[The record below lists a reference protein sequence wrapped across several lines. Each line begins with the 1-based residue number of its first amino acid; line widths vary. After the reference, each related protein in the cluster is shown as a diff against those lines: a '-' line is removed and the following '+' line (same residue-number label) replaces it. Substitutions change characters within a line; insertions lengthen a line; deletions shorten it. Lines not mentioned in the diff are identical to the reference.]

1 MQKGCWGVPA
11 WRTHNADDEE
21 WRFGFGRTVAMGE
34 KTVQKSEKRL
44 GIDEKNYDTGEREG
58 GFQVLLP
65 RIPDRSFVVPG
76 EGALNDG
83 CGKNTQAIQQTIDRA
98 AEAGGG
104 RVILPPGIWYTG
116 PIRLRSGIDL
126 HLESGA
132 VLLFSKS
139 KEEYP
144 LVRTDFEGMGAL
156 RTVSPIL
163 AEDAE
168 DVAITGRGVIDGSG
182 QLWRPVKRFKM
193 TEPEW
198 RRLLE
203 QSEHILEAQ
212 DGQIWFPTESSY
224 EGALGVP
231 CEDPAGQYDYYR
243 PVMVQFMRC
252 RRVLVEGVTLQ
263 NSPAW
268 NLHPCF
274 CEHVTV
280 RNAVIRNPYYAQ
292 NGDGLDLESC
302 RYAEIAYT
310 SFDVGDDAICLKSGK
325 GAEARRLEFP
335 TEYVDI
341 HDCTVYHGHG
351 GFVVGSEMSRG
362 VRHVT
367 VRNCC
372 FMGTDVGIR
381 FKSAYGRGGVVEDI
395 LIRDIR
401 MTNIVKEAVIFTMN
415 YTLGYEKAGA
425 VSEPAAE
432 DIPYFR
438 DVTLERIVCLGAE
451 LALRVEGLSQAEDAI
466 SKITIRD
473 SYFEVRMKDSILY
486 AQRIYLENIK
496 YKQI

>member
-1 MQKGCWGVPA
+1 MAAPQG
-11 WRTHNADDEE
+11 RITETEE
-21 WRFGFGRTVAMGE
+21 I
-34 KTVQKSEKRL
+34 KVQKSEKDPGTDRR
-44 GIDEKNYDTGEREG
+44 KNDPAEREG

-76 EGALNDG
+76 EGALKDG
-83 CGKNTQAIQQTIDRA
+83 MGKNTQAIQQTIDRA

-104 RVILPPGIWYTG
+104 RVILPAGIWYTG
-116 PIRLRSGIDL
+116 PVRLHSRIDL

-139 KEEYP
+139 QEEYP

-156 RTVSPIL
+156 RTVSPL
-163 AEDAE
+163 SAEDAE
-168 DVAITGRGVIDGSG
+168 DVAITGSGIIDGSG
-182 QLWRPVKRFKM
+182 QLWRPVKRFKV
-193 TEPEW
+193 TETEW
-198 RRLLE
+198 RRLMG
-203 QSEHILEAQ
+203 QSEHVLGAE
-212 DGQIWFPTESSY
+212 DGQIWFPTASARA
-224 EGALGVP
+224 GAAGVP
-231 CEDPAGQYDYYR
+231 CEDPAQQYDYYR

-280 RNAVIRNPYYAQ
+280 RNAVIRNPYCAQ

-302 RYAEIAYT
+302 RYAEIAHT

-341 HDCTVYHGHG
+341 HDCTVFHGHG

-362 VRHVT
+362 VRHVR
-367 VRNCC
+367 VRNCS
-372 FMGTDVGIR
+372 FLGTDVGIR

-395 LIRDIR
+395 LIQDIR
-401 MTNIVKEAVIFTMN
+401 MTNIVREAVIFTMK
-415 YTLGYEKAGA
+415 YTLGYEKPET
-425 VSEPAAE
+425 VSSLVQE

-438 DVTLERIVCLGAE
+438 DIVLERIVCLGAE
-451 LALRVEGLSQAEDAI
+451 LALCVEGLSQKEDSI

-473 SYFEVRMKDSILY
+473 SRFAARRRDSILY
-486 AQRIYLENIK
+486 APRIYLENIK
-496 YKQI
+496 YEQI